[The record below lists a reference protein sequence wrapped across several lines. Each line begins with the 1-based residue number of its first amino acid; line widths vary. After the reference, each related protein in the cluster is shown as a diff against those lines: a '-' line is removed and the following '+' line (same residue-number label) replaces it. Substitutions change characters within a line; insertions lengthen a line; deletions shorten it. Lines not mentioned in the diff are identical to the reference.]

1 LVATQLRAG
10 MTIIHEGGPY
20 KVLSVNHVT
29 PGKGRGMVQSKLRSL
44 ETGVKKEYRFRSE
57 DRVERAYL
65 EQREMEFLYDEGSR
79 YYFMDTE
86 NYEQISLTSDDLEDS
101 ISYLSPNVRFMIEFF
116 EGKPVGVEP
125 PQLVELKVVETP
137 PHLKGATATTSQK
150 SATLENGMVVSVPSF
165 IEVGDVIKIDTREGK
180 YLERVK

>member
-1 LVATQLRAG
+1 MVATQLRVG

-29 PGKGRGMVQSKLRSL
+29 PGKGRGMVQTKLRGLDS
-44 ETGVKKEYRFRSE
+44 GVKKEHRFRSE
-57 DRVERAYL
+57 DRVERAHL
-65 EQREMEFLYDEGSR
+65 EQREMEFIYNEGPE

-86 NYEQISLTSDDLEDS
+86 NYEQISLTSDDLGDS

-125 PQLVELKVVETP
+125 PQLVELKVVDTP

-150 SATLENGMVVSVPSF
+150 SATMENGMVVSVPSF
-165 IEVGDVIKIDTREGK
+165 IETGDVIKIDTREGK
-180 YLERVK
+180 YLERVR

>member
-1 LVATQLRAG
+1 

-29 PGKGRGMVQSKLRSL
+29 PGKGRGMVHSKLRGL
-44 ETGVKKEYRFRSE
+44 ETGAKKEYRFRSE

-65 EQREMEFLYDEGSR
+65 EQREMEFLYDEGSE

-86 NYEQISLTSDDLEDS
+86 NYEQISLTTDDLGDS
-101 ISYLSPNVRFMIEFF
+101 ISYLSPNVKFMIEFF

-150 SATLENGMVVSVPSF
+150 SATMENDMVVSVPSF